1 MPVSLSL
8 MRKKKGRSA
17 LKVFGLGGL
26 QEAQLFAVT
35 TAVAAAA
42 SAPSSLTGKYFI
54 EFLNQNERRNEHT
67 FELNT
72 FNEGLLFYD
81 GDRYMGLNH
90 ATEICFIREHIRNTN
105 FLHRCC

>member
-1 MPVSLSL
+1 

-17 LKVFGLGGL
+17 LKVFGLGGA
-26 QEAQLFAVT
+26 QEAQTLKVVT

-54 EFLNQNERRNEHT
+54 KIFDQNVRNEQT

-72 FNEGLLFYD
+72 FNESLLFYD

>member
-26 QEAQLFAVT
+26 QEAQLLVVT

-54 EFLNQNERRNEHT
+54 RIFNQNVQNEQT

-105 FLHRCC
+105 FLHRFC

>member
-1 MPVSLSL
+1 

-17 LKVFGLGGL
+17 LKVFGLGGP
-26 QEAQLFAVT
+26 QEAQLKNFT
-35 TAVAAAA
+35 TAAVAAAA

-54 EFLNQNERRNEHT
+54 KNFNQNVQNEQT

-81 GDRYMGLNH
+81 GDRYLGLNH
-90 ATEICFIREHIRNTN
+90 ATEICFTREHIRNTN
-105 FLHRCC
+105 FLHRFC